1 MKPWWNMWWIRI
13 AGPNLGGICN
23 DRGMGLLITQQA
35 ENSCGDSK
43 DTQHLLR
50 DPKKEGTLS
59 LSHMYLFEHI
69 CTTHLRFWA
78 QLSQKKGPPKVSKVP
93 KVWFQQTKW
102 DQMSL
107 LENGVYPKGKL
118 FFSHMFVHFCRR
130 GSWELGSLWACCGP
144 SAKVAPPLVV
154 GWNDLGQGKPT
165 PKGIRFPSSHF
176 IPIKP
181 SGSIA

>member
-118 FFSHMFVHFCRR
+118 FFSHMFVHFLSPRQLRTWVPLGLLWTFSQGGSPIGR
-130 GSWELGSLWACCGP
+130 GMKRPGP
-144 SAKVAPPLVV
+144 RKT
-154 GWNDLGQGKPT
+154 DTQRHT
-165 PKGIRFPSSHF
+165 
-176 IPIKP
+176 IPIF
-181 SGSIA
+181 SFYTD